1 MGVSI
6 FIPTLILLCF
16 IFSTQSTAQNPGF
29 RCTNSTTTTCNSL
42 IDYRLPN
49 TTTISA
55 IASLFQIKNI
65 RSLIAANNFPISTSQ
80 NYQLNASE
88 IIKIPFPC
96 LCRNGTGI
104 SNRRPIYTVVSG
116 DGLYHIAAEV
126 FSRLV
131 TFPQIQSVNN
141 IPNPDLISEGQELW
155 IPLPCSCDAVDGAA
169 VLHYGHLVANGS
181 TLSGIAQQ
189 FNTTESTLLDLN
201 GMSNAGALQ
210 ADQILD
216 VRPKPHE
223 MRANVCN
230 TIVRNDSM
238 DYPLLVPNGIQT
250 YTANGCVRCQC
261 NANNSW
267 ILNCEPSGIVL
278 PNGRTCP
285 STQCAGTAF
294 DLGNSTSE
302 SGCNRG
308 RCAYGGYRN
317 NTIFTEVTQE
327 NTCPGICSNNR
338 SGNGSN
344 GLRWSSVLG
353 GSLIALHL
361 LSW

>member
-216 VRPKPHE
+216 VPLK
-223 MRANVCN
+223 VCN

-327 NTCPGICSNNR
+327 NTCPGSNNR